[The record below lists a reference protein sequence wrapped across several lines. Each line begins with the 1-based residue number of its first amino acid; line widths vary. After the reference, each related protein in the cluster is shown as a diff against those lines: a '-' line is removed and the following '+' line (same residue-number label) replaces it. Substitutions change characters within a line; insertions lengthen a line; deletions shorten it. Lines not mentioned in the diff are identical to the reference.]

1 VLLRRGIDER
11 GLTRPELAV
20 VLSMSKLSLQDAIE
34 RLKLA
39 DDPMMEPQLLAAF
52 PKPMVKAHADAIR
65 KHRLRHEILATKVAN
80 RIVNRLGPSIPLSL
94 TEEEGVS
101 LGQVA
106 TAFLA
111 GEHLLG
117 LDKLWTA
124 IEEADVPE
132 AVRIELFQIAARSV
146 RSHVSDILRA
156 TGCDTSVSE
165 LIAMLEPS
173 VKAISAAA
181 TKLIRAQVRSESKD
195 RRARL
200 TALGVDEKIV
210 DGLVKLFE
218 LDGVFGISALTAK
231 RRIDPLAV
239 TKAYTQLGEA
249 LGLDWAQQEVS
260 RFSPKDQWERLLVAG
275 LERDFEQL
283 RLDFLGRSREDD
295 PDQAVIR
302 WSEHNSARIAQ
313 FRRMVD
319 TARSSGAATAPMLAQ
334 IASQAR
340 ILLGR

>member
-1 VLLRRGIDER
+1 
-11 GLTRPELAV
+11 
-20 VLSMSKLSLQDAIE
+20 
-34 RLKLA
+34 
-39 DDPMMEPQLLAAF
+39 
-52 PKPMVKAHADAIR
+52 
-65 KHRLRHEILATKVAN
+65 
-80 RIVNRLGPSIPLSL
+80 
-94 TEEEGVS
+94 
-101 LGQVA
+101 
-106 TAFLA
+106 
-111 GEHLLG
+111 
-117 LDKLWTA
+117 
-124 IEEADVPE
+124 
-132 AVRIELFQIAARSV
+132 
-146 RSHVSDILRA
+146 
-156 TGCDTSVSE
+156 
-165 LIAMLEPS
+165 
-173 VKAISAAA
+173 
-181 TKLIRAQVRSESKD
+181 
-195 RRARL
+195 
-200 TALGVDEKIV
+200 
-210 DGLVKLFE
+210 
-218 LDGVFGISALTAK
+218 VFGISALTAK